1 MRQDIQT
8 QAIYMAAW
16 LALSMVNS
24 AQAGSI
30 IFKTVGQRYC
40 DDSYPWDCYDTPS
53 YCNTLSLPD
62 DKTDATWANVMKA
75 CPMLT
80 KSNKECQSEP
90 RSECERFSWFS
101 GFYQDICS
109 PPSWYTSAQDC
120 PGYFAGFHR
129 KWNSVAGADN
139 GAGHQC
145 VKAFLKRTTCPEPV
159 WGTTEDIVITTGL
172 AVLAVC
178 LFNCLVRCFK
188 SNQASSATASE
199 SLLSVGNNYGAVGTQ
214 AEQVTTGSVNSD
226 NVERGPDYDSESGDT
241 IATSPTFSTVHD
253 LLSSISILWQN
264 SDAPDAERMDIDVE
278 NPEDVDYLSLN

>member
-1 MRQDIQT
+1 MRKDIRT

-30 IFKTVGQRYC
+30 TFKTVGQRYC
-40 DDSYPWDCYDTPS
+40 DDSYPYPCYDTPS

-75 CPMLT
+75 CPMLI
-80 KSNKECQSEP
+80 KSNEQCQSEP
-90 RSECERFSWFS
+90 RSECTRFSWIS

-109 PPSWYTSAQDC
+109 PPSVQISAQDC
-120 PGYFAGFHR
+120 PGYFAGFYR
-129 KWNSVAGADN
+129 QWDSVASFDN

-172 AVLAVC
+172 AVLAAA
-178 LFNCLVRCFK
+178 LFYCLVRCFK
-188 SNQASSATASE
+188 STQASPVTVSE
-199 SLLSVGNNYGAVGTQ
+199 SFCGA
-214 AEQVTTGSVNSD
+214 
-226 NVERGPDYDSESGDT
+226 
-241 IATSPTFSTVHD
+241 
-253 LLSSISILWQN
+253 L
-264 SDAPDAERMDIDVE
+264 
-278 NPEDVDYLSLN
+278 